1 MSNSGCM
8 VENPFF
14 SRLIM
19 MVRPSRSMSD
29 KRNELSSLTRQ
40 PCRKHIQIKQA
51 SLSAWS
57 PCPTALINFLTSDM
71 VKYFLFFITSS
82 LCLSPSYCK
91 LHKRCTRRLSSYQK
105 AALIQ
110 LECTRAA
117 PYCKVLSAHAYYI
130 PLSEKRIKE
139 ADVGSHV
146 LDKSSISLRIVL
158 CIFGEIARITLN
170 PFVFICW

>member
-1 MSNSGCM
+1 M
-8 VENPFF
+8 VEKPFF

-19 MVRPSRSMSD
+19 MVLPSRSMSD

-57 PCPTALINFLTSDM
+57 PCPTALINFFTSER
-71 VKYFLFFITSS
+71 VKYFLFFIISS

-91 LHKRCTRRLSSYQK
+91 LHKRYTRRLSSYQE

-110 LECTRAA
+110 RECTRAA
-117 PYCKVLSAHAYYI
+117 PYCKALPAHDYYI
-130 PLSEKRIKE
+130 PISKKRIKE
-139 ADVGSHV
+139 AGVGRYV
-146 LDKSSISLRIVL
+146 LDKSKISLRIVL
-158 CIFGEIARITLN
+158 YLSARIILITLN
-170 PFVFICW
+170 LLVFIC